1 MCLCWS
7 LMLFALWGAAVC
19 EHFKADI
26 NMAGV
31 MGWVEFDSSSKT
43 ATVNLTGACKRMNIS
58 LNEFP
63 VMYGH
68 FSEPCLESN
77 IGKTIYRFS
86 ASQSIDEID
95 VSDLFEGRTDL
106 ADLSVVVEPC
116 SDNNDKACAVVRKR
130 NGNIKTW
137 QAKFF
142 SSVAGDLY
150 IRQNDGE
157 DAARILSDLMSI
169 KKSGGVSEVSLFVV
183 PNESSSCDSL
193 AGLLDS
199 LSLTS
204 LGMLKVGSPQ
214 NATKSR
220 LEASQLSTD
229 KRFALI
235 RFGREFGCAEIREV
249 EVKNVVAPINMKH
262 MRGSISFSQASPFD
276 TTEITVSLSNLNS
289 LVGPYHVHQF
299 PVPQRKT
306 SEENLCHNDHVGG
319 HWNPFD
325 VDTTISEYPRAPGA
339 THDMYETGD
348 LSGRH
353 GSMAG
358 QDNFNSTFTDW
369 NLPLFG
375 RNSIVGRSVVIHHP
389 NSSRLLCGTIGYPGN
404 VMTAVAVLKGPVVG
418 RIMFNQLKS
427 NPDSDLT
434 LFLELSYGNSLSP
447 ATNNHNWHAH
457 EYPISSET
465 DFDID
470 VCQSTK
476 GHYNPFKVDTNDTN
490 YYPNCNPD
498 SPFACEVG
506 DFSSKHMA
514 ISLTSRVG
522 TVHTKFFFTDT
533 TAGLSG
539 ITSVLGRSLVIHGA
553 DKAGSRLSCANI
565 TAVRSASAQT
575 GPWFGAGSSRGGV
588 QFSQS
593 SYLEP
598 TVIKVSLT
606 DLQSA
611 AGGYHVHILPLR
623 KSSLDRDACS
633 NENILGHFNP
643 FSVNQSLS
651 PPPATGS
658 SDQYEVGDISGKF
671 GLLTTLTQMNEQ
683 YVDNNLP
690 LFGPNSI
697 MGRSLVVHYGDG
709 KRMQCADILPDHA
722 SEGGWV
728 RAKAVF
734 NNAVK
739 GTISMV
745 QQIFP
750 DGSSSDTILQ
760 VDLQSTQSPDVTE
773 AAWYIHTNRLQD
785 NDHTCSGVGDDF
797 NPFKMSIG
805 AGYSTNC
812 SPGHPLSCMV
822 GDMTSK
828 QGPVSLGNRQL
839 LTDANLPLAGD
850 FTVVYRSIVLK
861 STSGILDCASILP
874 DSPAALLTFLKV
886 NSFSRFEFRSTV
898 ASILK
903 VQPWEVTILPGAPSL
918 IYKDK
923 CQQVNFFVSGD
934 INITKTLQHEEK
946 LGKFRQSKLC
956 SPDDPDVPNNAN
968 QYVKSRGYLLT
979 LLAVVPQFIL
989 SVMLQ

>member
-1 MCLCWS
+1 
-7 LMLFALWGAAVC
+7 
-19 EHFKADI
+19 
-26 NMAGV
+26 
-31 MGWVEFDSSSKT
+31 
-43 ATVNLTGACKRMNIS
+43 
-58 LNEFP
+58 
-63 VMYGH
+63 
-68 FSEPCLESN
+68 
-77 IGKTIYRFS
+77 IGKRLYQFS
-86 ASQSIDEID
+86 AHQSIDEID
-95 VSDLFEGRTDL
+95 VSDLFEGRTGL

-116 SDNNDKACAVVRKR
+116 SDNDNKACAVVRKK
-130 NGNIKTW
+130 NSNIRTW

-150 IRQNDGE
+150 IRQNEGE
-157 DAARILSDLMSI
+157 VAARILSDLMNI
-169 KKSGGVSEVSLFVV
+169 RKSAGVSEVSLFVIQ
-183 PNESSSCDSL
+183 NESSSCNSL

-220 LEASQLSTD
+220 LEASQLNTD

-235 RFGREFGCAEIREV
+235 RFDREFGCAEIREV
-249 EVKNVVAPINMKH
+249 EVKNVAAPINMKH

-276 TTEITVSLSNLNS
+276 STKIMVSLSNLKS

-299 PVPQRKT
+299 PMPQRKT

-325 VDTTISEYPRAPGA
+325 VDTRNPDYPKVPGA

-389 NSSRLLCGTIGYPGN
+389 NSSRLLCGTVGYPGN
-404 VMTAVAVLKGPVVG
+404 VMTAVAVFKGPVVG

-447 ATNNHNWHAH
+447 ATSNHNWHAH
-457 EYPISSET
+457 EYPISSEIDLDT
-465 DFDID
+465 D

-476 GHYNPFKVDTNDTN
+476 GHYNPFKVDTNDSN

-514 ISLTSRVG
+514 ISLTSLVG
-522 TVHTKFFFTDT
+522 TVQTKFFFTDT

-553 DKAGSRLSCANI
+553 NKASSRLSCANI
-565 TAVRSASAQT
+565 TALRSASAQT
-575 GPWFGAGSSRGGV
+575 GPWFGAGSSHGKV

-593 SYLEP
+593 SNLEP

-658 SDQYEVGDISGKF
+658 
-671 GLLTTLTQMNEQ
+671 
-683 YVDNNLP
+683 
-690 LFGPNSI
+690 
-697 MGRSLVVHYGDG
+697 
-709 KRMQCADILPDHA
+709 
-722 SEGGWV
+722 
-728 RAKAVF
+728 
-734 NNAVK
+734 
-739 GTISMV
+739 
-745 QQIFP
+745 
-750 DGSSSDTILQ
+750 
-760 VDLQSTQSPDVTE
+760 
-773 AAWYIHTNRLQD
+773 
-785 NDHTCSGVGDDF
+785 
-797 NPFKMSIG
+797 
-805 AGYSTNC
+805 
-812 SPGHPLSCMV
+812 
-822 GDMTSK
+822 
-828 QGPVSLGNRQL
+828 
-839 LTDANLPLAGD
+839 
-850 FTVVYRSIVLK
+850 
-861 STSGILDCASILP
+861 
-874 DSPAALLTFLKV
+874 
-886 NSFSRFEFRSTV
+886 
-898 ASILK
+898 
-903 VQPWEVTILPGAPSL
+903 
-918 IYKDK
+918 
-923 CQQVNFFVSGD
+923 
-934 INITKTLQHEEK
+934 
-946 LGKFRQSKLC
+946 
-956 SPDDPDVPNNAN
+956 
-968 QYVKSRGYLLT
+968 
-979 LLAVVPQFIL
+979 
-989 SVMLQ
+989 